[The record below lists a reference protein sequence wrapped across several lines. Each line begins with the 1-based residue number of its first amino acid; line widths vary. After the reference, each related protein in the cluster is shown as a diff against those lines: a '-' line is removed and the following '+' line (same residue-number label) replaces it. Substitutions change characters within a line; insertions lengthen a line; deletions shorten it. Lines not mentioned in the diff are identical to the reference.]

1 MSARPPMALL
11 VRSVVARKRLAR
23 LTRLARLSRRSRKCL
38 PRLSMAILVS
48 TIRSHSIRITLRS
61 RVTAGTLRGRSRLAT
76 LPAAVTVHLPLHPSI
91 HRLLHD
97 YRARIRIGVAVGV
110 RIGVRIG
117 IRVGVRVV
125 LPVIPV
131 LSAVAVPAVA
141 VSRISARLPECCH
154 VIRTG
159 AALRVANANHC
170 CVSILRARLLD
181 HVGIATPLTHLYGDI
196 TVDRRK
202 RAHRAGIIV
211 SGHLARPHRH
221 HCCPVALHLNA
232 DLLIHVAAPLE
243 QLSLSRSLRARR
255 CGYRRQC
262 EWYRR
267 DACCSE
273 N

>member
-117 IRVGVRVV
+117 IRVV

-141 VSRISARLPECCH
+141 VSGISARLPECCH